1 MKQRI
6 GLIGENSIEYVRRL
20 ISIWNAGNCAVII
33 DWRIPLTKSIQ
44 MLVDSGVKVC
54 YIDASLLDDN
64 FTHNNCDIEFN
75 AIFANKN
82 SYEKLPEDIYIA
94 FDDNYSRDEALILYS
109 SGTTGKAK
117 GVILSHYAIQ
127 KNAEAICEYMSLNY
141 DDSIYIAKPLSHSS
155 TIVGEL
161 LVGLKFKITIFL
173 GRSIVSPGVLLK
185 NLENS
190 KSTIVCVN
198 PTLLKLM
205 TMSLHKRNN
214 CLQSIRTIYTSGA
227 IIEPKLLNEAKNI
240 FVEVEI
246 LNIYGLTEMGPRVT
260 AQRHSDIPNGSVGKP
275 IRNVKVKIK
284 KRKKYNSSKG
294 IGEVWVHTPYIMN
307 GYVENN
313 VSLYNRWFNT
323 GDLGYIDQKG
333 NLYITGRSD
342 NAVLVGS
349 HIVYLEDVEK
359 TILQMDGVQDCV
371 VLSKSHEVHGNVLV
385 CYYEGS
391 PEVFSNENIR
401 NHCIKNMASY
411 EVPYKFIK
419 MKKLLTN
426 LNGKKIRDINVYEKV
441 Q

>member
-20 ISIWNAGNCAVII
+20 INIWNEGNCAVII

-44 MLVDSGVKVC
+44 MLIDAGVRMC
-54 YIDASLLDDN
+54 YIDASLLDDDLTYN
-64 FTHNNCDIEFN
+64 DCGIEFN
-75 AIFANKN
+75 TILANKS
-82 SYEKLPEDIYIA
+82 SYEKLPEDIHIA

-127 KNAEAICEYMSLNY
+127 KNAEAICEYMSLNC

-161 LVGLKFKITIFL
+161 LVGLKLKIAIYL
-173 GRSIVSPGVLLK
+173 GRSIVSPSVLLK

-205 TMSLHKRNN
+205 TMSLQKRDK
-214 CLQSIRTIYTSGA
+214 CLRSIRTIYTSGA
-227 IIEPKLLNEAKNI
+227 IIEPKLLYEAKNV
-240 FVEVEI
+240 FGGVEI
-246 LNIYGLTEMGPRVT
+246 LNVYGLTEMGPRVT
-260 AQRHSDIPNGSVGKP
+260 AQRHSDTPDGSVGKP
-275 IRNVKVKIK
+275 ILNVKVKIK
-284 KRKKYNSSKG
+284 KRKKYDGSKK

-313 VSLYNRWFNT
+313 VSSNNHWFNT
-323 GDLGYIDQKG
+323 GDLGYFDNNG

-359 TILQMDGVQDCV
+359 SILQVDGVQDCV
-371 VLSKSHEVHGNVLV
+371 VLSKSHEVHGNILV
-385 CYYEGS
+385 CYYEGYS
-391 PEVFSNENIR
+391 EEFSSENIR
-401 NHCIKNMASY
+401 NHCIRSMASY
-411 EVPYKFIK
+411 EVPYEFIK

-426 LNGKKIRDINVYEKV
+426 LNGKKIRDINEYEKV

>member
-1 MKQRI
+1 
-6 GLIGENSIEYVRRL
+6 
-20 ISIWNAGNCAVII
+20 
-33 DWRIPLTKSIQ
+33 
-44 MLVDSGVKVC
+44 
-54 YIDASLLDDN
+54 
-64 FTHNNCDIEFN
+64 
-75 AIFANKN
+75 
-82 SYEKLPEDIYIA
+82 
-94 FDDNYSRDEALILYS
+94 
-109 SGTTGKAK
+109 
-117 GVILSHYAIQ
+117 
-127 KNAEAICEYMSLNY
+127 
-141 DDSIYIAKPLSHSS
+141 
-155 TIVGEL
+155 
-161 LVGLKFKITIFL
+161 
-173 GRSIVSPGVLLK
+173 
-185 NLENS
+185 
-190 KSTIVCVN
+190 
-198 PTLLKLM
+198 
-205 TMSLHKRNN
+205 
-214 CLQSIRTIYTSGA
+214 
-227 IIEPKLLNEAKNI
+227 
-240 FVEVEI
+240 
-246 LNIYGLTEMGPRVT
+246 MGPRVT